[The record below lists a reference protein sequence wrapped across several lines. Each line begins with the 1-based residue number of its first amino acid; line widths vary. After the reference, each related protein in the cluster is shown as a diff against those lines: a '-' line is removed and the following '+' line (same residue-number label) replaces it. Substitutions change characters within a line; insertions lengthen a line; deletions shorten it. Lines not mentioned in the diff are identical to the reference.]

1 MISIE
6 YPRLLIVGK
15 LITIRTSLPHKSLDK
30 WKLDTTNVNPG
41 WGACRAIPLL

>member
-30 WKLDTTNVNPG
+30 WKLDVTNVNSG
-41 WGACRAIPLL
+41 GGV